1 MISIICKMSSIR
13 YQFIDKNR
21 DYLLNIK
28 IYDPKIF
35 DIINLSQINSW
46 RSIIF
51 YISVFMRIFH
61 PQILFTI
68 FFEVVFLYP

>member
-1 MISIICKMSSIR
+1 MISIICKIRSIR

-35 DIINLSQINSW
+35 DIINL
-46 RSIIF
+46 
-51 YISVFMRIFH
+51 
-61 PQILFTI
+61 L
-68 FFEVVFLYP
+68 

>member
-1 MISIICKMSSIR
+1 MISIICKMSLIR

-35 DIINLSQINSW
+35 DIINL
-46 RSIIF
+46 
-51 YISVFMRIFH
+51 
-61 PQILFTI
+61 L
-68 FFEVVFLYP
+68 